1 MLDFVFHKKI
11 NAKIPLIFQTP
22 KFFVENISFNTT
34 FFADTTLFLPKIAS
48 TLDVHVGQKAHDT
61 NWVPSKR
68 KKNLAEDYSDTH
80 SAQKEL
86 YQER

>member
-1 MLDFVFHKKI
+1 MLVFVFHKKI

-48 TLDVHVGQKAHDT
+48 TLDVHVGQKAHDA
-61 NWVPSKR
+61 NWVPSK
-68 KKNLAEDYSDTH
+68 KVMNLAEGYLNTH
-80 SAQKEL
+80 SAPKEL
-86 YQER
+86 HQER